1 MKLEGLPVRA
11 RPQHGHDLF
20 RDELEDFYTLRRSL
34 GSRHGDVWQPPTDIF
49 ETDRDIVIKMSIPGV
64 RTTEVAV
71 EVNGDT
77 VTICGVRKGPDPG
90 TVLKYH
96 QMEIRN
102 GYFERRLV
110 LHIPFN
116 PDAMHAEY
124 RDGFAYVFI
133 PKALQAVRHVVSIRL
148 TF

>member
-1 MKLEGLPVRA
+1 MRSDGFPVLT
-11 RPQHGHDLF
+11 RPQHGHNLF
-20 RDELEDFYTLRRSL
+20 RDALEDFYTLRRSL
-34 GSRHGDVWQPPTDIF
+34 GSRHGDVWQPPTDIY
-49 ETDRDIVIKMSIPGV
+49 ETARDIVIKMCIPGIKPS
-64 RTTEVAV
+64 EVAV

-77 VTICGVRKGPDPG
+77 VTICGVRNGPDPG
-90 TVLKYH
+90 SVLRYH

-133 PKALQAVRHVVSIRL
+133 PKAQQAVRHVVSIRL
-148 TF
+148 NL